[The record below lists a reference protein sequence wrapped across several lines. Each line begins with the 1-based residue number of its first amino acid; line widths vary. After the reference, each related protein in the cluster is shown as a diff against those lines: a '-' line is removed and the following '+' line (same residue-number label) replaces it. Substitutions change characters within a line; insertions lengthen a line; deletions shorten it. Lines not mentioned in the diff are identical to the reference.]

1 MATVGNGSMR
11 RLLVVATA
19 PDPADELRERVRDYA
34 GEGVEILV
42 VAPTSDISLLEWLTS
57 DEDSARREAE
67 QRAGGA
73 AEAVPVRIRGAVVG
87 DVDPLVAIEDAL
99 RVFPA
104 DELILVTRPEETATW
119 FEQDALAAF
128 DRFGLPVTHLVD
140 DDVELQRN
148 GSARATALSPKVD
161 KVARE
166 IVRGES
172 EWTGFLAQKA
182 VFLVVA
188 AVAAVM
194 IAIGL
199 ILYLSLR

>member
-1 MATVGNGSMR
+1 MPR

-34 GEGVEILV
+34 GEDVEAV
-42 VAPTSDISLLEWLTS
+42 VIAPTTDISLLEWLTS
-57 DEDSARREAE
+57 DEDLARREAE
-67 QRAGGA
+67 QRVGRA
-73 AEAVPVRIRGAVVG
+73 AEAIPVRIRAAVVG

-104 DELILVTRPEETATW
+104 EELIVVTRPEEAATW
-119 FEQDALAAF
+119 FEHDAALAAF

-140 DDVELQRN
+140 DDVELRRN
-148 GSARATALSPKVD
+148 GGARATAVPPNVD

-172 EWTGFLAQKA
+172 RWTGFLAQKA
-182 VFLVVA
+182 VFLVIATVA
-188 AVAAVM
+188 AVL